1 MNPLQLGGQTWPP
14 ARKPRENPLPPG
26 TTWSA
31 SRSRSRATLL
41 SHEVRTDQFIKTA
54 GVSRVGDRFQWILGI
69 VRAYMGRPTTIQLL
83 QQSLEML
90 DDEEALEV
98 MMPKLRQLDAHGA
111 LSGREH

>member
-1 MNPLQLGGQTWPP
+1 MATGTE
-14 ARKPRENPLPPG
+14 APRNLASSTHDMVRIEVTVPG
-26 TTWSA
+26 NM
-31 SRSRSRATLL
+31 L

-98 MMPKLRQLDAHGA
+98 MLPKLRQLEAHGY
-111 LSGREH
+111 LRGR